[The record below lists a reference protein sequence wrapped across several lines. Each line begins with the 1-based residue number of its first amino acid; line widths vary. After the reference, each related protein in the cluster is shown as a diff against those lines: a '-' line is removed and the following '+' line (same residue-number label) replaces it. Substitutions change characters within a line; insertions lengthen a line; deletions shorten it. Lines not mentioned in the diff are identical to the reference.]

1 MLRDDLKGAGIP
13 AVVEEPDS
21 PHGGTPMSLLPL
33 QVAVLCA
40 AVGAEPADAT
50 AHPRTV
56 YFTTGDHQDLLG
68 LPLDSNATVEAAFE
82 AIRKLYHVRRVWWR
96 GGQEEVWGKEFIIR
110 PENRIFDRTW

>member
-1 MLRDDLKGAGIP
+1 MLRDDLKGAAIP
-13 AVVEEPDS
+13 SVVEESDS

-82 AIRKLYHVRRVWWR
+82 AIRKLYHVRRVW
-96 GGQEEVWGKEFIIR
+96 
-110 PENRIFDRTW
+110 